1 MYGIFIIFLMYA
13 IGNLISWL
21 IGGFIPGSVIGMVL
35 LFVALTLKWVN
46 PTKVRPTADFLVK
59 NMALFFVPVGAG
71 IMVSSEY
78 LNGNYIAV
86 IASVLISTVLV
97 LLTTGYI
104 QQYMEKWKK

>member
-35 LFVALTLKWVN
+35 LFAALSLKWVN
-46 PTKVRPTADFLVK
+46 PAKIKPTADFLVK

-78 LNGNYIAV
+78 LNGNYLAV
-86 IASVLISTVLV
+86 IASVLISTLLV

-104 QQYMEKWKK
+104 QQYMERWKR